1 MYSDAAMKESPQTV
15 LTEVGDTAISYGVD
29 GLPLVE
35 EIRVQLKVTKGVD
48 SGRTM
53 MLPREGVVVGA
64 GADAGFKIEDAS
76 VSRKHVELVPV
87 PGGVHVVDMG
97 STNGTVFEGVRI
109 SEKVVPL
116 GSTLTLG
123 KAKIELVRLVDSQV
137 LPLSRRR
144 KFGEL
149 IGSSEIMR
157 RAYALLERA
166 AEVDITVLLEGE
178 TGTGKELAAKAIH
191 RNSVRGPRNFHIVDC
206 GAVSPTLIEAELFGH
221 VRGSFTGADRDRTGA
236 FELAHQGTL
245 FFDEIGELPLPLQ
258 PKLLR
263 AIETREVRKIGGSAR
278 IPVDVRFVAATNRN
292 LFEEVKK
299 GRFREDL
306 YYRLNVFKIV
316 LPPLRE
322 HRDDIPLLV
331 KHFLGIVGGSP
342 LSEEILERMMQ
353 MDWPGN
359 VRELRNAV
367 DRAMVL
373 AREEKR
379 DDVATSPGES
389 GDEVTD
395 LSGVKVDTTRPFKEV
410 KAEIVA
416 RFELSYLE
424 QVLDRTGGNISA
436 AARESGIDRKHMER
450 LIRKHHI
457 DIKNSGRGK

>member
-1 MYSDAAMKESPQTV
+1 MYSDAAMKESPQTA
-15 LTEVGDTAISYGVD
+15 LTEVGDTAISYGAD
-29 GLPLVE
+29 GLPMVE

-48 SGRTM
+48 SGRTVV
-53 MLPREGVVVGA
+53 LPREGVVVGA

-76 VSRKHVELVPV
+76 VSRKHVQLVPV
-87 PGGVHVVDMG
+87 PGGVHVADMG

-109 SEKVVPL
+109 SQKVVPL
-116 GSTLTLG
+116 GSILTLG

-149 IGSSEIMR
+149 IGSSQIMR

-178 TGTGKELAAKAIH
+178 TGTGKELAAKALH

-221 VRGSFTGADRDRTGA
+221 VRGSFTGADRDRAGA

-263 AIETREVRKIGGSAR
+263 AIETREVRRIGGSVR

-322 HRDDIPLLV
+322 HRDDIPTLV

-342 LSEEILERMMQ
+342 LSDDILERMMQ

-373 AREEKR
+373 ARGEKR
-379 DDVATSPGES
+379 DDVATSSRES
-389 GDEVTD
+389 DDETTD
-395 LSGVKVDTTRPFKEV
+395 LSTAPVDTTRPFKEV

-416 RFELSYLE
+416 RFELSYLV
-424 QVLDRTGGNISA
+424 QVLERTGGNISA

-450 LIRKHHI
+450 LIRKHDI
-457 DIKNSGRGK
+457 DIKSR